1 MLNRRDTLRGLA
13 LTVGAAATG
22 WAGRAAAFA
31 PAPAPALG
39 WTPTA
44 LTADQARLVDVVAE
58 LIIPATDTPG
68 AREAG
73 VPQFVDR
80 ALANYCEKAQV
91 EQVIGG
97 LTRMDADA
105 RAAHG
110 NVFVALSP
118 QQQVDLL
125 NAYDQEAAGLS
136 GQSPGAKGHF
146 FPVLEDLVTV
156 GYFTS
161 EPGATVA
168 LKYDPVPGAYHGCVP
183 LAEVG
188 RAWATR

>member
-1 MLNRRDTLRGLA
+1 MLNRRDAIRGGLA
-13 LTVGAAATG
+13 LTVGAAAAG
-22 WAGRAAAFA
+22 WAGAATAST
-31 PAPAPALG
+31 LT

-44 LTADQARLVDVVAE
+44 LTLDQARLLDVVAE

-73 VPQFVDR
+73 VPQFIDR
-80 ALANYCEKAQV
+80 ALANYYDKAQV
-91 EQVIGG
+91 EQLIGG

-105 RAAHG
+105 GAAHG
-110 NVFVALSP
+110 SVFTALTS
-118 QQQVDLL
+118 QQQVELL
-125 NAYDQEAAGLS
+125 TTYEQEAITLRTQTPS
-136 GQSPGAKGHF
+136 QKNHF
-146 FPVLEDLVTV
+146 FPVLEDMVTV

-168 LKYDPVPGAYHGCVP
+168 LQYDPVPGAYHGCVP
-183 LAEVG
+183 LAEIG